1 MGRTTVHALAIG
13 QNGTR
18 WFDFLIDTG
27 STFVGLPREDIE
39 ALGLPRVPG
48 GIHEVMT
55 ATGVIEQDTYTS
67 GIQTDGNTTPAL
79 VSESPVPLIGV
90 EVLERLRMKVNPV
103 TQKLEEAGEDDMPPY
118 MPLRL

>member
-48 GIHEVMT
+48 GRHEVMT

-67 GIQTDGNTTPAL
+67 GIQIDCNTTPAL